1 MLWRAAL
8 LIVASALLALLAARA
23 ITALAAR
30 GLIYEDLDALPAR
43 RAAVVFGAGV
53 RGGQPT
59 PVLYDRVATAAAL
72 YKAGAV
78 DLLLMSGDNRTPYYN
93 EPAVMRRTAIRLGV
107 PASAILLDPAGYS
120 TYDTCRRAS
129 EVFNLREVVLV
140 TQRYHLDRAIFT
152 CQALGL
158 DAVGYPADRR
168 TYRGMTWF
176 QVREWGASLNA
187 LVRLIAERLVGQA
200 NKSQNLLH

>member
-8 LIVASALLALLAARA
+8 LIVAGALLALLAARA

-30 GLIYEDLDALPAR
+30 GLIYDDPSALPAR

-78 DLLLMSGDNRTPYYN
+78 DLLLMSGDNRTPYYD

-107 PASAILLDPAGYS
+107 PSSAILTDPAGYS
-120 TYDTCRRAS
+120 TYDTCRRAG
-129 EVFNLREVVLV
+129 EVFNLRDVVLV

-152 CQALGL
+152 CRAFGL

-168 TYRGMTWF
+168 AYRGMAWF
-176 QVREWGASLNA
+176 QVREWGATLNA
-187 LVRLIAERLVGQA
+187 LIRLGVERLAG
-200 NKSQNLLH
+200 

>member
-23 ITALAAR
+23 VTALAAR

-59 PVLYDRVATAAAL
+59 AVLYDRVAAAVDL

-78 DLLLMSGDNRTPYYN
+78 D
-93 EPAVMRRTAIRLGV
+93 V
-107 PASAILLDPAGYS
+107 LLDRKS
-120 TYDTCRRAS
+120 
-129 EVFNLREVVLV
+129 VV
-140 TQRYHLDRAIFT
+140 
-152 CQALGL
+152 
-158 DAVGYPADRR
+158 
-168 TYRGMTWF
+168 
-176 QVREWGASLNA
+176 
-187 LVRLIAERLVGQA
+187 
-200 NKSQNLLH
+200 

>member
-1 MLWRAAL
+1 MLRRALFLTLAG
-8 LIVASALLALLAARA
+8 ALLALLIARA

-30 GLIYEDLDALPAR
+30 GLIYEDLDALPTP
-43 RAAVVFGAGV
+43 RAAIVFGAGV

-59 PVLYDRVATAAAL
+59 PVLYDRVATAVML

-78 DLLLMSGDNRTPYYN
+78 DLLLMSGDNRTPYYD

-120 TYDTCRRAS
+120 TYDTCRRAG

-158 DAVGYPADRR
+158 DAVGYPTDQR

-187 LVRLIAERLVGQA
+187 LVRLIAERLVGQP

>member
-1 MLWRAAL
+1 MLRRVLFLTLAG
-8 LIVASALLALLAARA
+8 ALLALLIARA

-30 GLIYEDLDALPAR
+30 GLIYDDPSALPAR

-59 PVLYDRVATAAAL
+59 PVLYDRVATAVML

-78 DLLLMSGDNRTPYYN
+78 DLLLMSGDNRTPYYD

-107 PASAILLDPAGYS
+107 PSSAILTDPAGYS
-120 TYDTCRRAS
+120 TYDTCQRAS
-129 EVFNLREVVLV
+129 QVFNLRDVVLV

-152 CQALGL
+152 CRAFGL

-168 TYRGMTWF
+168 AYPGMAWF
-176 QVREWGASLNA
+176 QVREWGATLNA
-187 LVRLIAERLVGQA
+187 LLRLVAERLTG
-200 NKSQNLLH
+200 

>member
-8 LIVASALLALLAARA
+8 LIVAGALLALLTARA

-78 DLLLMSGDNRTPYYN
+78 DVLLMSGDNRTPYYD

-107 PASAILLDPAGYS
+107 PPSAILTDPAGYS
-120 TYDTCRRAS
+120 TYDTCRRAG
-129 EVFNLREVVLV
+129 EVFNLRDVVLV

-152 CQALGL
+152 CRAFGL

-168 TYRGMTWF
+168 AYRGMAWF
-176 QVREWGASLNA
+176 QVREWGATLNV
-187 LVRLIAERLVGQA
+187 LIRLGVERLAG
-200 NKSQNLLH
+200 

>member
-1 MLWRAAL
+1 MLRRALFLTLAG
-8 LIVASALLALLAARA
+8 ALLALLIARA
-23 ITALAAR
+23 ATALAAC
-30 GLIYEDLDALPAR
+30 GLIYEDLDVLPAR
-43 RAAVVFGAGV
+43 RAAVVFGPGV
-53 RGGQPT
+53 RSGQPT

-72 YKAGAV
+72 YKASAV
-78 DLLLMSGDNRTPYYN
+78 DLLLMSGHNRTPYYD

-120 TYDTCRRAS
+120 TYDTCRRAG

>member
-8 LIVASALLALLAARA
+8 LIVAGALLALLAARA

-30 GLIYEDLDALPAR
+30 GLIYDDPSALPAR

-59 PVLYDRVATAAAL
+59 PVLYDRVATAVML

-107 PASAILLDPAGYS
+107 PPSAILTDPAGYS
-120 TYDTCRRAS
+120 TYDTCRRAG
-129 EVFNLREVVLV
+129 EVFNLRDVVLV

-152 CQALGL
+152 CRAFGL

-168 TYRGMTWF
+168 AYRGMAWF
-176 QVREWGASLNA
+176 QVREWGATLNA
-187 LVRLIAERLVGQA
+187 LIRLGVERLAG
-200 NKSQNLLH
+200 

>member
-8 LIVASALLALLAARA
+8 LIVAGALLALLAARA
-23 ITALAAR
+23 VTALAAR

-78 DLLLMSGDNRTPYYN
+78 DLLLMSGDNRTPYYD

-107 PASAILLDPAGYS
+107 PSSAILTDPAGYS
-120 TYDTCRRAS
+120 TYDTCRRAG
-129 EVFNLREVVLV
+129 EVFNLRDVVLV

-152 CQALGL
+152 CRAFGL

-168 TYRGMTWF
+168 AYRGMAWF
-176 QVREWGASLNA
+176 QAREWGATLNA
-187 LVRLIAERLVGQA
+187 LIRLGVERLAG
-200 NKSQNLLH
+200 